1 MTEQPTAYYLDRAV
15 YTFGSALEAELE
27 RTGQTRGKS
36 KMTESQIAM
45 AKQQVLARWL
55 GTQKFADP
63 AKRG

>member
-15 YTFGSALEAELE
+15 YTFGSALEADLE
-27 RTGQTRGKS
+27 KAGQQRGKS
-36 KMTESQIAM
+36 KRSDSQIAM

-55 GTQKFADP
+55 GNQKFAEP